1 MQSSGTAPLQACT
14 LTLPMLGIGKES
26 ACDSFRREIESLA
39 DPDLSLSKRFY
50 PKSKLKAICTLTR
63 VKDVLECRCQRCYG
77 HFNILGEFRAAQDD
91 ENILK
96 RLHGLHQHSASL
108 TLIFA
113 ILVYIECPQLVVAFL
128 KNEERAN
135 DDILEAHID
144 RFTTDFLRLKIWPE
158 YDKKAPE
165 ASLALARAFKQ
176 NKYKFAVPCMNDEK
190 YSIYD
195 EHTILPFLEEEPVG
209 RRDKHGMV
217 IQEGAFGKVYSF
229 KIPPEYQLFS
239 VWVSF
244 LVYSNVLS
252 SNI

>member
-1 MQSSGTAPLQACT
+1 MLSIGEEPACHS
-14 LTLPMLGIGKES
+14 L
-26 ACDSFRREIESLA
+26 RHEIEALA
-39 DPDLSLSKRFY
+39 DPDLPPSKRFF
-50 PKSKLKAICTLTR
+50 PKSKLKAICTLNR
-63 VKDVLECRCQRCYG
+63 VKDVLKCRCQRCQG
-77 HFNILGEFRAAQDD
+77 HFNILSEFRAVQDD

-96 RLHGLHQHSASL
+96 RLHGLHEHGGSL

-113 ILVYIECPQLVVAFL
+113 LLVYIECPQLVVAFL
-128 KNEERAN
+128 KNQGQVN

-144 RFTTDFLRLKIWPE
+144 TFTADFLRLEAWPE
-158 YDKKAPE
+158 YDKKAPQD
-165 ASLALARAFKQ
+165 SLALARAFRW
-176 NKYKFAVPCMNDEK
+176 NKYKFAVPYMNDER

-209 RRDKHGMV
+209 RRDGHGEV
-217 IQEGAFGKVYSF
+217 ITEGAFGKVYSF

-252 SNI
+252 NI